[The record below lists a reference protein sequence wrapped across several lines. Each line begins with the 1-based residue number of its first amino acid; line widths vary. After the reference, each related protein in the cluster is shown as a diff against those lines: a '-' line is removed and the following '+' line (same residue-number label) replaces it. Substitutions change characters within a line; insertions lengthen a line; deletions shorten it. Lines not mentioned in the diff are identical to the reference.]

1 MVNIIPAI
9 DIISGECV
17 RLSKGKFSTKKVYS
31 SSPVEVAKVYSDL
44 GCRRLHIVDLDG
56 ARSNHPENLKI
67 LEQIASVTQMDIQF
81 GGGIKDENSLI
92 SALDAGAS
100 RVICG
105 SVAIYDP
112 ELFVEWLNKY
122 GSQRV
127 ILGAD
132 FMGEKICVDGWK
144 NETDYTLDDTVEKFY
159 KKGLKQLIATDI
171 SKDGMLSI
179 PEFYKYYKLK
189 ELFPELEITVSG
201 GISSIEDIMGIE
213 SDKIDSVIVGK
224 AIYEGKINP
233 EELRRCWQIE

>member
-92 SALDAGAS
+92 SALNAGAS

-132 FMGEKICVDGWK
+132 
-144 NETDYTLDDTVEKFY
+144 
-159 KKGLKQLIATDI
+159 
-171 SKDGMLSI
+171 
-179 PEFYKYYKLK
+179 
-189 ELFPELEITVSG
+189 
-201 GISSIEDIMGIE
+201 
-213 SDKIDSVIVGK
+213 
-224 AIYEGKINP
+224 
-233 EELRRCWQIE
+233 

>member
-1 MVNIIPAI
+1 MVYIIPAI

-17 RLSKGKFSTKKVYS
+17 RLSKGEFSTKKVYS
-31 SSPVEVAKVYSDL
+31 SSPVEVAKVYRDL
-44 GCRRLHIVDLDG
+44 GCKRLHIVDLDG

-67 LEQIASVTQMDIQF
+67 VEQIAYVTQIEIQF

-92 SALDAGAS
+92 SALNAGAS
-100 RVICG
+100 RIICG
-105 SVAIYDP
+105 SVAIYYP

-132 FMGEKICVDGWK
+132 FMGEKICVNGWT
-144 NETDYTLDDTVEKFY
+144 NETDCTLDDIVEKFY
-159 KKGLKQLIATDI
+159 KRGLKQLIATDI

-179 PEFYKYYKLK
+179 PEFYNYYKLK
-189 ELFPELEITVSG
+189 ELFPELKITVSG

-224 AIYEGKINP
+224 AIYEGKINL
-233 EELRRCWQIE
+233 EELKGCWLKE